1 MRCDHDDVI
10 KWKDFPCYWPFVRV
24 TGEFPWQREVT
35 QSFDAFFDL
44 CLNKRLSKQSWGD
57 DLRCHHAHYDVI
69 VMWDAMWGRQQMPT
83 RESLIAARHSS
94 LSSIGV
100 LISEALLSHVSFW
113 EYQERLR
120 VVYLRFSYHEKV
132 PRGWVHLQ
140 WVLGAAHSAQWVSLV
155 SVLSCLTVWEGCP
168 TSRYF

>member
-1 MRCDHDDVI
+1 MRSWWRHQMEWFSGLLALCGENS
-10 KWKDFPCYWPFVRV
+10 PV
-24 TGEFPWQREVT
+24 TGEFSSQRPVT
-35 QSFDAFFDL
+35 QSFDVFFDL
-44 CLNKRLSKQSWGD
+44 CLNKRLSKQSWGCWFETP
-57 DLRCHHAHYDVI
+57 LWLLWCHCNVRCDVRTSA
-69 VMWDAMWGRQQMPT
+69 DAIAGISDCGAP
-83 RESLIAARHSS
+83 LI
-94 LSSIGV
+94 LV
-100 LISEALLSHVSFW
+100 LHLVSFW
-113 EYQERLR
+113 EYQERLC